1 MLPQEYRFRAG
12 RISAELAGLLL
23 AGGVLGACLRALQD
37 SGRLP
42 PGSIWIG
49 PAAIVAFLSALVHF
63 RWRSRL
69 RLTPEGAF
77 RLRSA
82 GRVVTRIAWD
92 EIDEMFLLG
101 PAEFEVRGAGKRIRF
116 SDAYRDVSGAREH
129 CGWGLSDLRLRLVDR
144 ASREGELVFRTPGSR
159 WSGHAAYLLTVLLL
173 TAVTG
178 AVVMMFMNALR
189 KGFPIFL
196 IFFGTGWLWRLRGR
210 ASRRGTRV
218 TLYPDGLLVRRL
230 DGSDKVAWSEIRRT
244 EWTDRGDLA
253 LLLNKGRK
261 ILLPSSLANIAL
273 LEGLLEERRGA
284 GQGP

>member
-1 MLPQEYRFRAG
+1 M
-12 RISAELAGLLL
+12 AEILGLLL
-23 AGGVLGACLRALQD
+23 AGGVLGAGLRAFQD

-49 PAAIVAFLSALVHF
+49 PAGFVAGLVAFVHF

-92 EIDEMFLLG
+92 EIDEVFLLG
-101 PAEFEVRGAGKRIRF
+101 PSGFEVRGAGKRIRF
-116 SDAYRDVSGAREH
+116 GDAYENVAGARES
-129 CGWGLSDLRLRLVDR
+129 CTGGLSDLRSRLVDR
-144 ASREGELVFRTPGSR
+144 ALKDGELVFRTPGSR
-159 WSGHAAYLLTVLLL
+159 WSAHAAYLAAVLLL
-173 TAVTG
+173 TGVTG
-178 AVVMMFMNALR
+178 AVVMMFMKALR

-230 DGSDKVAWSEIRRT
+230 DGSDKVAWSEIQRT
-244 EWTDRGDLA
+244 EWSDRGDLI
-253 LLLNKGRK
+253 LVLHKGRK
-261 ILLPSSLANIAL
+261 ILLPSTLGNIAI
-273 LEGLLEERRGA
+273 LEELVEERRAA
-284 GQGP
+284 GERP